1 MSTIDNLVNLVDVT
15 LKKHGG
21 VSTSNEANQRVAAT
35 KADMRAEIY
44 KLAILNGTYGLTLMD
59 VNRRLGIKIQTASAR
74 LSEMLRDGVLIQKGE
89 EKRESCRV
97 LVPVYAESL

>member
-1 MSTIDNLVNLVDVT
+1 VINELIDQVDIT
-15 LKKHGG
+15 LRKHGG

-59 VNRRLGIKIQTASAR
+59 VNRRLGIKVQTASAR

-89 EKRESCRV
+89 ERRENCRV
-97 LVPVYAESL
+97 LVPVYAQ

>member
-1 MSTIDNLVNLVDVT
+1 MINELIDQIDIT
-15 LKKHGG
+15 LRKHGG

-44 KLAILNGTYGLTLMD
+44 KLAILNGSYGTTLND
-59 VNRRLGIKIQTASAR
+59 CIRRLGMKPQTASAR
-74 LSEMLRDGVLIQKGE
+74 LSELLRDGVLIQKGD

-97 LVPVYAESL
+97 LVPVYAEIR